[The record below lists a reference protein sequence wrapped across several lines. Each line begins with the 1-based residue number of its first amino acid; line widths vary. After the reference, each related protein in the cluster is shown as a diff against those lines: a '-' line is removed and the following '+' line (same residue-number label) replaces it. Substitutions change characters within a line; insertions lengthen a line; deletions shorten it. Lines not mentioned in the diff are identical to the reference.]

1 MDNLPT
7 QIPDQRSNQ
16 AIKGPTVIW
25 RTPSMTTSL
34 HTIIS
39 VDFSTIFSR
48 DKREHSCRSSI
59 RSRIDLS
66 ESPMGSL
73 SGTLFPLGHT
83 VGNLVVKYCGGLL
96 VCNRYHRLLLLLL
109 PSLLLSLLRSYR
121 ISCIFITT
129 MITSSALVH
138 VIPIC
143 YSKEERRQ
151 RRSVLNFY
159 LNDDYFI
166 ITKCIP
172 S

>member
-1 MDNLPT
+1 
-7 QIPDQRSNQ
+7 
-16 AIKGPTVIW
+16 
-25 RTPSMTTSL
+25 MTTSL
-34 HTIIS
+34 HTVRKRRLIYHDLFLNRVADLVIITIKIIP
-39 VDFSTIFSR
+39 VDFSTTFSR
-48 DKREHSCRSSI
+48 DKREHGRRSSI
-59 RSRIDLS
+59 QSRTDLS

-73 SGTLFPLGHT
+73 SGTLFPLGNT
-83 VGNLVVKYCGGLL
+83 VGNLVVKCCGGLL

-143 YSKEERRQ
+143 YSKDERRQ

-166 ITKCIP
+166 STKCMP